1 MTQATNIH
9 AAETQR
15 RGRMPRLW
23 RTHYLFL
30 NEEFFPRCPLRAAF
44 VRDMKLRR
52 YFAKSWI
59 FWAKL
64 ILRVGSQRRQAIEHR
79 GLSGCH

>member
-1 MTQATNIH
+1 MTRPDAP
-9 AAETQR
+9 ACEDS
-15 RGRMPRLW
+15 
-23 RTHYLFL
+23 LFVA
-30 NEEFFPRCPLRAAF
+30 EFFARCPLRAAF

-52 YFAKSWI
+52 YFAKRWI

-64 ILRVGSQRRQAIEHR
+64 ILRVGRQRRQAIEHR